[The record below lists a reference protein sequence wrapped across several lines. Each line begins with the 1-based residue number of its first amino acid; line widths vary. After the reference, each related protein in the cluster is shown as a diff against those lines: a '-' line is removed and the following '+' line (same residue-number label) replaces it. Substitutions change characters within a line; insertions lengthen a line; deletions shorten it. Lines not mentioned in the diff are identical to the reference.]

1 MMEHPSSLEMYT
13 YAFFKTQTTPLQFS
27 KGIAGDLEVI
37 TTRGLSALVEPEFEF
52 ETIEKDDTQLVQ
64 AVLTHDRIICELF
77 WRVTILPLRFG
88 TQFLSRDRLIRHLSE
103 NANKYLE
110 KLNQLEGKAEYR
122 LKLAPLEMELSSNPE
137 MNGNLKG
144 RDYFEA
150 KRHQLQAQLEQQEL
164 QQQEFQKILSEIEQ
178 IYPDTMRKAG
188 SDGVE
193 KLYLLVD
200 KQEEMTLYQHLH
212 AWQHQFPH
220 WELGLG
226 EALPPY
232 HFV

>member
-1 MMEHPSSLEMYT
+1 MEHPSILEMYT
-13 YAFFKTQTTPLQFS
+13 YAFFKTPTTTLQFNE
-27 KGIAGDLEVI
+27 GIAGNLEII
-37 TTRGLSALVEPEFEF
+37 TTRGVSALVEPEFEF

-64 AVLTHDRIICELF
+64 AVLTHDRVICDLF
-77 WRVTILPLRFG
+77 WQVTILPLRFG
-88 TQFLSRDRLIRHLSE
+88 TQFLSRDRLLRHLSE

-122 LKLAPLEMELSSNPE
+122 LKLTPIEVELPMNPG
-137 MNGNLKG
+137 MNGSLKG

-150 KRHQLQAQLEQQEL
+150 KRQQFQTQLSQQDL
-164 QQQEFQKILSEIEQ
+164 QQQELQKILSEIEQ
-178 IYPDTMRKAG
+178 TYPDLMRKPG

-200 KQEEMTLYQHLH
+200 KHEEMRLYQHLQE
-212 AWQHQFPH
+212 WQQRFPH